1 MLEWLHHP
9 ILHDLIMNYG
19 PWAVMFV
26 VMAESSGLPLPGES
40 MVVSAAIYAGATG
53 HVSIYWIVAGA
64 AAGAII
70 GDNIGYW
77 AGRELGLPLL
87 VKYGPRIHLTEARLK
102 LGQYMFIRFGGS
114 IVFFG
119 RFIALLRAFAA
130 LLAGANH
137 FNWEKFVIFNAAGGI
152 VWASIFGFG
161 AYWLGQS
168 FEKIKGPFAV
178 VAVAAAI
185 IGAVGGFLFLR
196 HHSER
201 LLQEAEAALPGP
213 LRVD

>member
-185 IGAVGGFLFLR
+185 IVAVGGFLFLR